1 MHSFLGLSL
10 QKQLAVVLLT
20 VATGF
25 AVFGAFSWRT
35 LDLLRVRGET
45 YQQIVQSKDLIAD
58 TLPPPNFIIE
68 SYLTALQLAHNQ
80 DPATR
85 QELADR
91 LLQLHAEYDQR
102 RQYWQQKHLPEALAK
117 QFLQVAHTPAA
128 AFYELVQTRLIP
140 AANAGDE
147 TAIAAA
153 LRAMDEAYRAHRQ
166 AIEGVVRTAQQANV
180 RAEARA
186 DRLLE
191 VSRAA
196 QIAVFVTSLLLGG
209 LVFYFVSS
217 RLIRDVGELNGHIG
231 RFAQGDL
238 SVPVALARSDELGD
252 MAQGIDH
259 TRRALAGLVNEIR
272 DQASDMMD
280 AVSVLSRAAQSVD
293 HGAQN
298 QTDAANTMAA
308 AVEEMLANVVGI
320 GASTEHLQQLSQRV
334 GTRSTASDISLKTM
348 VSQVQEISKRVHASA
363 ADVRVLSETGE
374 RILRIVTVISEI
386 ADQTNLL
393 ALNAAIEAARA
404 GDQGRG
410 FAVVADEV
418 RQLASRTAASTLE
431 ISTLIEALHAA
442 TNKAV
447 ESIARGSDYTTLT
460 VSTAEGAQR
469 SLQETA
475 LDIDALVVDIAHITE
490 ALREQQ
496 MAGELR
502 GKNIDSAARATESQ
516 GIAIREV
523 RSTAL
528 SLDGRATRLA
538 QAGASFQT
546 SLNCNTP
553 PT

>member
-1 MHSFLGLSL
+1 MASMHSFLGLSL

-68 SYLTALQLAHNQ
+68 SYLTALQLARNQ

-102 RQYWQQKHLPEALAK
+102 RQYWQQKDLPEALAK

-128 AFYELVQTRLIP
+128 AFYELVQARLIP
-140 AANAGDE
+140 AADAGDE

-153 LRAMDEAYRAHRQ
+153 LRALDVAYRAHRQ

-196 QIAVFVTSLLLGG
+196 QIAVFVLSLLLGG

-217 RLIRDVGELNGHIG
+217 RLIRDVSELNGHIE

-238 SVPVALARSDELGD
+238 SVPVALARSDELGS

-259 TRRALAGLVNEIR
+259 TRRALAGLVKEIR

-308 AVEEMLANVVGI
+308 AVAEMLANVVGI
-320 GASTEHLQQLSQRV
+320 RASTEHLQQLSQRV

-431 ISTLIEALHAA
+431 IST
-442 TNKAV
+442 
-447 ESIARGSDYTTLT
+447 
-460 VSTAEGAQR
+460 
-469 SLQETA
+469 
-475 LDIDALVVDIAHITE
+475 
-490 ALREQQ
+490 
-496 MAGELR
+496 
-502 GKNIDSAARATESQ
+502 
-516 GIAIREV
+516 
-523 RSTAL
+523 
-528 SLDGRATRLA
+528 
-538 QAGASFQT
+538 
-546 SLNCNTP
+546 
-553 PT
+553 